1 MKITILFIIFTST
14 LSAQW
19 LGGAAY
25 QVKSSIPA
33 NGAAFY
39 AIKKL
44 HYQFPDIGFNFK
56 GKLNY
61 FFSEQ
66 DVFIDR
72 ADESRSYHETSLDL
86 MIEVNFFHGVIKPFT
101 SIGAGGGYLY
111 SDNFKKAYFSLSA
124 QGGLKF
130 FTSIQPFLELHF
142 KHTFADYSGSG
153 NTSIKRFQAGGAL
166 GVLFSL

>member
-1 MKITILFIIFTST
+1 MKILLLLIIITST

-19 LGGAAY
+19 LGGIAY
-25 QVKSSIPA
+25 QVKSSVPN

-39 AIKKL
+39 AVKKL
-44 HYQFPDIGFNFK
+44 PYQFPDIGFNFK

-61 FFSEQ
+61 FFSDQ
-66 DVFIDR
+66 DVFINRTQLTDNF
-72 ADESRSYHETSLDL
+72 HETSVDL
-86 MIEVNFFHGVIKPFT
+86 MLEANFFHGVIKPFT
-101 SIGAGGGYLY
+101 SLGAGGGCLY

-130 FTSIQPFLELHF
+130 FTRIQPFLEIHLR
-142 KHTFADYSGSG
+142 HTFADYSASG
-153 NTSIKRFQAGGAL
+153 NTSIKKFQAGGAI